1 MGNARTI
8 HLNSYPGR
16 YAARLDICDLAI
28 IDSSLPGSFIDKLL
42 SQPAFHVKFK
52 IEIEEESAEGSGE
65 EVQPLSLPVSDSAA
79 DSSPGS
85 RDEDKSTEDSNEK
98 PKRSKDKKEI
108 KELNRRKRL
117 LSKRLSSIYY
127 ENEDT
132 FLEHGIKTF
141 AFGYP
146 TLIYRSQN
154 DPAKIINA
162 PLLLWKLE
170 LQRGK
175 NEWIIS
181 RDEEFGISINDVLLN
196 FLEQDLNTSGFF
208 SLNDE
213 LLSDALIDKNE
224 LLKIVNEITG
234 KLSYNVPVLDFIG
247 MPEYSVDK
255 EKRTALIHS
264 KGNPQ
269 VMFSGVFGLY
279 KTQKEAI
286 IKDVKQI
293 LQDAESYRFDYND
306 DSEHYQKVKYSAVDT
321 DPSQRQALKSVGSSK
336 KLIIHGPP
344 GTGKSQ
350 TLTAIIANAL
360 FNGAKCLVVCEKR
373 TALEV
378 IQKNLNMLGLG
389 SFCCLIEDVNR
400 DRKKVVDAIR
410 EPRLAGRYVNEN
422 ILNSLFEETDGHISR
437 INSNHRLLGRYL
449 LNDLTWPDI
458 AGKFLQLKEK
468 HRNYE
473 ELHEAL
479 RDSAIDFRSE
489 KLSEDFNTRH
499 SAIKR
504 EQKLYEAVKSD
515 VNAFE
520 ALNDE
525 LFRSGTS
532 KEKSIEVGSSLK
544 RFEEQLQEAI
554 SDVNLLL
561 EGYKSALTQ
570 HYEKYYANFSSSINS
585 IAEVYNRNTAINR
598 KLFTSL
604 TGFTGFR
611 LGVCS
616 IFSKKYKQ
624 LKADKELILPA
635 FNKLSVFTGKGYF
648 GAELKSVSVS
658 LEEIEPRLSALKA
671 DLDNWYARLPNT
683 IESEVSVFHSGS
695 YNKEAYNDG
704 TQIVSL
710 EKRLDELINLVN
722 SAAILARKAEFT
734 EKPFSSKQAVLKYT
748 VSIIKSII
756 EKIRNLYEYSNWRND
771 YIQNDGV
778 TQSIVNALIA
788 VDSSDWAG
796 DFETWYLFN
805 ILLVYE
811 QEISL
816 RDNSLFGAL
825 EDNLEKISGYQVDVI
840 KEHWTSRQKHSAA
853 KLEERLGININTL
866 YNKARNNKFQ
876 KRNSLRKII
885 NTDIEL
891 FTDHF
896 PVVLVNPTVCSSL
909 FEMKE
914 GLFDIVIFDE
924 ASQLRTED
932 VYAAKLRGRHRVVSG
947 DGNQMPPSGYFASA
961 QVLIDGG
968 EALGDEDEISKSAN
982 SELADSESLLEFAIQ
997 RGYSETFLDIHY
1009 RSKHPDLI
1017 RFSNA
1022 AFYGS
1027 RLSPMPAELEYK
1039 AMRFFH
1045 VNGVYDAEESIN
1057 RDEALKIAAIIDE
1070 LVITAKGMDNPSIG
1084 VATFNIFQRNYVLD
1098 LLNEKADRNSIFAE
1112 KLNILKNKPGEPFF
1126 VKNLENI
1133 QGDERDIIII
1143 STTFGR
1149 RADGSFLQNFGPI
1162 NQEKGF
1168 RLLNVIITRAKH
1180 MMIVCSS
1187 IPDEYIS
1194 EHPLMLETSGNR
1206 GKGIFY
1212 AFLAYAKSIES
1223 GDVKSKEL
1231 LLNLLGKSFEEHSQ
1245 VPGNSATKFEDVVS
1259 EALKKVIHPSRV
1271 IQNHVTGGFNI
1282 DIAVLPE
1289 SLSGKM
1295 IAIECDG
1302 SNYHDSAESYAWDI
1316 FREKH
1321 LESFGFR
1328 FIRIWSVNWFNN
1340 PERELEKLL
1349 NFITEPNASGN
1360 GIVKAGASK
1369 PQENN

>member
-1 MGNARTI
+1 VGNARTI

-16 YAARLDICDLAI
+16 YAARLDICDLAHI
-28 IDSSLPGSFIDKLL
+28 NSSLPGSFIEKLL
-42 SQPAFHVKFK
+42 SQPAFQVKFK
-52 IEIEEESAEGSGE
+52 IEIEEESGE
-65 EVQPLSLPVSDSAA
+65 VGQPLTLPESDTVA
-79 DSSPGS
+79 DASPGS
-85 RDEDKSTEDSNEK
+85 RDEMKAPEKSEV
-98 PKRSKDKKEI
+98 RSKDKKEI
-108 KELNRRKRL
+108 KELNRNKRL

-146 TLIYRSQN
+146 SLIYRSQN

-162 PLLLWKLE
+162 PILLWKLE
-170 LQRGK
+170 LQREK

-196 FLEQDLNTSGFF
+196 FLEQDLNTTGFF

-213 LLSDALIDKNE
+213 LLSDALIDKPE
-224 LLKIVNEITG
+224 LLKIINELTG
-234 KLSYNVPVLDFIG
+234 KISNSAQKHETIPSS
-247 MPEYSVDK
+247 EYAIDK
-255 EKRTALIHS
+255 EKRSALIHS

-269 VMFSGVFGLY
+269 IMFSGVFGLY

-286 IKDVKQI
+286 IKDVKSI
-293 LQDAESYRFDYND
+293 LQNIESFRFDYGD
-306 DSEHYQKVKYSAVDT
+306 DSDHFQKVKYSAVET
-321 DPSQRQALKSVGSSK
+321 DPSQRQALKSVGNSK

-389 SFCCLIEDVNR
+389 GFCGLIEDVNR
-400 DRKKVVDAIR
+400 DRKKIVDAVR
-410 EPRLAGRYVNEN
+410 DPRSTGRYVNEN
-422 ILNSLFEETDGHISR
+422 ILNSLFEDTDVHISR
-437 INSNHRLLGRYL
+437 VNANHKLLGRYI
-449 LNDLTWPDI
+449 LNDLTWSDI
-458 AGKFLQLKEK
+458 VGRFLQIKDANKNYLKLYDTLK
-468 HRNYE
+468 NC
-473 ELHEAL
+473 
-479 RDSAIDFRSE
+479 SIDFRSE
-489 KLSEDFNTRH
+489 KLSEDFNSRL
-499 SAIKR
+499 SAVKR

-515 VNAFE
+515 VAVFRT
-520 ALNDE
+520 LDDD

-532 KEKSIEVGSSLK
+532 KEKAIGIGNSLK
-544 RFEEQLQEAI
+544 KLEEQLHAGI
-554 SDVNLLL
+554 SQLSMLF
-561 EGYKSALTQ
+561 ERYSAALTE
-570 HYEKYYANFSSSINS
+570 HYDKYYTNFSSSIYN
-585 IAEVYNRNTAINR
+585 IAEIYNRNTTINR
-598 KLFTSL
+598 KMFTSL
-604 TGFTGFR
+604 SGFTGFK
-611 LGVCS
+611 LGIYS

-624 LKADKELILPA
+624 FGSDKEMILPA
-635 FNKLSVFTGKGYF
+635 FNKLSEFTGKRYF
-648 GAELKSVSVS
+648 NAELKGAVES
-658 LEEIEPRLSALKA
+658 LAEIEPQLSALKT
-671 DLDNWYARLPNT
+671 DLENWNARLPQT
-683 IESEVSVFHSGS
+683 IVDETVGFYSGN
-695 YNKEAYNDG
+695 YNKEAFNEG
-704 TQIVSL
+704 TQLTSL
-710 EKRLDELINLVN
+710 EKELDELIAQMN
-722 SAAILARKAEFT
+722 SSNIFAGRIEFT
-734 EKPFSSKQAVLKYT
+734 DKPFSSKLAVLKGT
-748 VSIIKSII
+748 VSVLKSILDKI
-756 EKIRNLYEYSNWRND
+756 ENLYEYSNWRND
-771 YIQNDGV
+771 YLQNDGA
-778 TQSIVNALIA
+778 TRNIVNAMITS
-788 VDSSDWAG
+788 DSTNWEG

-805 ILLVYE
+805 ILLAYE

-816 RDNSLFGAL
+816 RDDNLLGSL
-825 EDNLEKISGYQVDVI
+825 EDNLEKISSYQVDVV
-840 KEHWTSRQKHSAA
+840 KDHWTARQRHSAE
-853 KLEERLGININTL
+853 KLEEKLGININTL

-885 NTDIEL
+885 NTDVEL

-947 DGNQMPPSGYFASA
+947 DENQMPPSGYFASA
-961 QVLIDGG
+961 QVLIDG
-968 EALGDEDEISKSAN
+968 AADTGDDDDIVKGAN
-982 SELADSESLLEFAIQ
+982 TELADSESLLEFAIQ
-997 RGYSETFLDIHY
+997 RGYKETFLDIHY
-1009 RSKHPDLI
+1009 RSRHPDLI
-1017 RFSNA
+1017 QFSNA

-1027 RLSPMPAELEYK
+1027 RLSPMPAAQDYK
-1039 AMRFFH
+1039 AMRFFR
-1045 VNGVYDAEESIN
+1045 VNGVYDQEESIN
-1057 RDEALKIAAIIDE
+1057 RDEAMKIAALIDE
-1070 LVITAKGMDNPSIG
+1070 LVITSKGMDNPSIG
-1084 VATFNIFQRNYVLD
+1084 VATFNIFQRNHVLD

-1112 KLNILKNKPGEPFF
+1112 KLNILRNKPGESFF

-1149 RADGSFLQNFGPI
+1149 RTDGSFLQNFGPI
-1162 NQEKGF
+1162 NQEKGY

-1187 IPDEYIS
+1187 IPDEYIA
-1194 EHPLMLETSGNR
+1194 EYPLMLETSGNR

-1231 LLNLLGKSFEEHSQ
+1231 LLNLLGKNFEEHSQ
-1245 VPGNSATKFEDVVS
+1245 VQRTSASKFEEVVT
-1259 EALKKVIHPSRV
+1259 EALKKTLHPSRV

-1289 SLSGKM
+1289 SLNGKM

-1302 SNYHDSAESYAWDI
+1302 SNYHDSGESYAWDL
-1316 FREKH
+1316 FRKKF
-1321 LESFGFR
+1321 LKSFGFR

-1349 NFITEPNASGN
+1349 SFIAEPSSSNSIASTGGN
-1360 GIVKAGASK
+1360 K

>member
-16 YAARLDICDLAI
+16 YAARLDICDLSHI
-28 IDSSLPGSFIDKLL
+28 EDSLPASFIEKLL
-42 SQPAFHVKFK
+42 SQPSFNFKFK
-52 IEIEEESAEGSGE
+52 IEIEEESPVE
-65 EVQPLSLPVSDSAA
+65 ENQLALQENESNGDA
-79 DSSPGS
+79 SPGS
-85 RDEDKSTEDSNEK
+85 RREDKPN
-98 PKRSKDKKEI
+98 KDPQAVRHI
-108 KELNRRKRL
+108 KEQNRKKRL

-141 AFGYP
+141 AFGFP

-162 PLLLWKLE
+162 PVLLWKLE
-170 LQRGK
+170 LQRDK

-234 KLSYNVPVLDFIG
+234 KLSNNTPVLDFIG
-247 MPEYSVDK
+247 MPENSVDK
-255 EKRTALIHS
+255 EKRAAIIHS

-293 LQDAESYRFDYND
+293 LQDAESYRFDYGD
-306 DSEHYQKVKYSAVDT
+306 DAEHYQKVKYSAVDT

-378 IQKNLNMLGLG
+378 IQKNLNLLGLG

-400 DRKKVVDAIR
+400 DRKKVVDAVR
-410 EPRLAGRYVNEN
+410 EPRLAGKYVNEN
-422 ILNSLFEETDGHISR
+422 ILNSLFEETDGHINR

-449 LNDLTWPDI
+449 LNDLTWSDI
-458 AGKFLQLKEK
+458 GGKFLQLKDE
-468 HRNYE
+468 HGNYDR
-473 ELHEAL
+473 LYDTL
-479 RDSAIDFRSE
+479 KDSGIDFKSD
-489 KLSEDFNTRH
+489 KLSEDFNTRY

-504 EQKLYEAVKSD
+504 EQVLFEAVKAD
-515 VNAFE
+515 VNAFKT
-520 ALNDE
+520 LNDG
-525 LFRSGTS
+525 LFKQGTS
-532 KEKSIEVGSSLK
+532 KEKAISIGSSLK
-544 RFEEQLQEAI
+544 KFEEQLRAATSEI
-554 SDVNLLL
+554 NLML
-561 EGYKSALTQ
+561 ENYAAALNE
-570 HYEKYYANFSSSINS
+570 HYERYYINFSSSISNL
-585 IAEVYNRNTAINR
+585 AELYNRNTTINR
-598 KLFTSL
+598 NLFVSL
-604 TGFTGFR
+604 GGFSGFM
-611 LGVCS
+611 LGIYSV
-616 IFSKKYKQ
+616 FSKKYKQ
-624 LKADKELILPA
+624 LKADKEKIQPA
-635 FNKLSVFTGKGYF
+635 FYKLSEFTGKRYF
-648 GAELKSVSVS
+648 DSELKEVVES
-658 LEEIEPRLSALKA
+658 LAEIEPQLSNLKTN
-671 DLDNWYARLPNT
+671 LDNWYARLPQT
-683 IESEVSVFHSGS
+683 IESEVSAFHSGS
-695 YNKEAYNDG
+695 YNKEVYSES
-704 TQIVSL
+704 TQVVSL
-710 EKRLDELINLVN
+710 EKRLDELIDLLN
-722 SAAILARKAEFT
+722 SSSIFIRKIEFT
-734 EKPFSSKQAVLKYT
+734 EKPFSRKLDVLKAA
-748 VSIIKSII
+748 VSEIKSILERI
-756 EKIRNLYEYSNWRND
+756 GNLYEYSNWRYDYLLND
-771 YIQNDGV
+771 RITQN
-778 TQSIVNALIA
+778 IVNSMLA
-788 VDSSDWAG
+788 VDSREWAG

-805 ILLVYE
+805 ILLAYE

-816 RDNSLFGAL
+816 RDDSLFGTL
-825 EDNLEKISGYQVDVI
+825 EDNLEKISSYQIDVI
-840 KEHWTSRQKHSAA
+840 KEHWATRQKQSAA
-853 KLEERLGININTL
+853 RLEETHGININTL

-914 GLFDIVIFDE
+914 GLFDVVIFDE

-961 QVLIDGG
+961 QVLIDGND
-968 EALGDEDEISKSAN
+968 EGDEDEVLKSAN
-982 SELADSESLLEFAIQ
+982 TGLADSESLLEFAIQ
-997 RGYSETFLDIHY
+997 RGYGETFLDIHY

-1027 RLSPMPAELEYK
+1027 RLSPMPAALEYK

-1045 VNGVYDAEESIN
+1045 VNGTYDQEESIN
-1057 RDEALKIAAIIDE
+1057 HDEAVKVAALIDE
-1070 LVITAKGMDNPSIG
+1070 LVINAKGMDNPSIG

-1143 STTFGR
+1143 STTFGK

-1162 NQEKGF
+1162 NQEKGY

-1187 IPDEYIS
+1187 IPDEYIMGY
-1194 EHPLMLETSGNR
+1194 PLMLETSGNR

-1212 AFLAYAKSIES
+1212 AFLAYAKAIES
-1223 GDVKSKEL
+1223 GDVSSKETL
-1231 LLNLLGKSFEEHSQ
+1231 LSLLGKSFEVHTAQ
-1245 VPGNSATKFEDVVS
+1245 TGTSASRFEDIVC
-1259 EALKKVIHPSRV
+1259 EALRSKLHPSRV
-1271 IQNHVTGGFNI
+1271 LQEHVTGGFRI

-1289 SLSGKM
+1289 SLNGQM
-1295 IAIECDG
+1295 TAIECDG
-1302 SNYHDSAESYAWDI
+1302 SNYHDSPESYAWDI
-1316 FREKH
+1316 FRKNF
-1321 LESFGFR
+1321 LESFGYR

-1349 NFITEPNASGN
+1349 DFIGKSAATGIVPASG
-1360 GIVKAGASK
+1360 K
-1369 PQENN
+1369 PEENN